1 METTKLS
8 TKGQVIIPK
17 DVREARG
24 WQPGE
29 ELVVENRAEGVLLR
43 RRKAFQVSTLDDVIG
58 SAGYDGPAK
67 TVDEMTAA
75 VDQMFARDVKRTA
88 R

>member
-1 METTKLS
+1 MDTTKLS

-17 DVREARG
+17 DIRKARG

-29 ELVVENRAEGVLLR
+29 ELVVEDRADGVLLR
-43 RRKAFQVSTLDDVIG
+43 RRKAFQASTLDDVIG
-58 SAGYDGPAK
+58 SAGYKGPVK
-67 TVDEMTAA
+67 TIDEMTAA
-75 VDQMFARDVKRTA
+75 VDQMFAHGMKRKA